1 MTKPMAELPDLLALS
16 PKMANRAWM
25 KWLADVYPLNG
36 KFIPAASDV
45 GMAIAEWGLERG
57 KSNEDGARKNL
68 SARIETLKAAM

>member
-36 KFIPAASDV
+36 KMIMPASDV
-45 GMAIAEWGLERG
+45 GMAITEWDMNSGKAAEEV
-57 KSNEDGARKNL
+57 SRKNL
-68 SARIETLKAAM
+68 AERIETLKAAM